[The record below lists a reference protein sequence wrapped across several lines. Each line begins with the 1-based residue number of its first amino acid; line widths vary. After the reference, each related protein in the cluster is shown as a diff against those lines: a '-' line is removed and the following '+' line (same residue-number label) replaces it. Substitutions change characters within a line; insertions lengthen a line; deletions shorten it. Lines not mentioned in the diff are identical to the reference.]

1 MSWPTTPPGKVVL
14 WWRGEGRFPAR
25 ADGAFRSLVS
35 RDGFSCAV
43 QANASA
49 TVRCWGPQGSVVQAG
64 LANAST
70 APYLAAAGARACA
83 VLASGA
89 ALCSGSNAS
98 AGALPQDLFGYGLAV
113 GDSHACALRRPDH
126 TAVCW
131 TLGGPTT
138 TLYEPALGISF
149 GFLVA
154 GGNFTCGVASS
165 DFSVYCWSA
174 GAVAASV
181 PLPRIRP
188 GVCVSDDS
196 SFLLQRS
203 FSSVIDGTAYVG
215 FSSATGILFYRH
227 YMLGWSFRMNGAAPP
242 LNVSSLPILPVTGP
256 RRRSRALEIVLPI
269 ASAALVFTA
278 AAAVFAFLR
287 RRRMY
292 AELREDWEASFGPHR
307 FSYKDL
313 FHATDG
319 FSDKRLLGIGGFGR
333 VYRGALASK
342 MEVAVKKVAHGSR
355 QGMREFVAEVV
366 SIGRLRHRNLVQLLG
381 YCRRKGELLLVYD
394 DMPNGSLDR
403 CLYDRSRTALS
414 WGQRFRIIKGIASGL
429 LYLHKDWEQVV
440 VHRDIKASNVLL
452 DKEMNV
458 RLGDFGLARLYD
470 LGYPYLTCLVVLSM
484 GKPY

>member
-1 MSWPTTPPGKVVL
+1 MPSPTRRNSQPHRSSPDVDDFWTPGTPSTGVRRGRGAPRSSAGRPRRRRSGGSSGGTTTGPPRSRTSQSAPTTSRPTTPPGKVVL
-14 WWRGEGRFPAR
+14 WWRGGGRFPAR

-35 RDGFSCAV
+35 GDGFSCAV

-49 TVRCWGPQGSVVQAG
+49 AVRCWGLQGSAVQAG
-64 LANAST
+64 LANASA
-70 APYLAAAGARACA
+70 APYLAAGGARACA

-89 ALCSGSNAS
+89 ALCSGSDAS
-98 AGALPQDLFGYGLAV
+98 AGTLPRDLFGYGLAV

-131 TLGGPTT
+131 ILGGPTT

-174 GAVAASV
+174 GAVAAPVS
-181 PLPRIRP
+181 LPRIRP

-215 FSSATGILFYRH
+215 FSSATGILFCRH
-227 YMLGWSFRMNGAAPP
+227 YVLGWSFRMNGAAPP
-242 LNVSSLPILPVTGP
+242 LNVSSLPTLPVTGP
-256 RRRSRALEIVLPI
+256 RPRSRALEIVLSI
-269 ASAALVFTA
+269 ASAALVFAA

-292 AELREDWEASFGPHR
+292 AEVREDWEASFGPHR

-319 FSDKRLLGIGGFGR
+319 FSYKRLLGISGFGR

-342 MEVAVKKVAHGSR
+342 TE
-355 QGMREFVAEVV
+355 
-366 SIGRLRHRNLVQLLG
+366 
-381 YCRRKGELLLVYD
+381 
-394 DMPNGSLDR
+394 
-403 CLYDRSRTALS
+403 
-414 WGQRFRIIKGIASGL
+414 
-429 LYLHKDWEQVV
+429 
-440 VHRDIKASNVLL
+440 
-452 DKEMNV
+452 
-458 RLGDFGLARLYD
+458 AR
-470 LGYPYLTCLVVLSM
+470 
-484 GKPY
+484 

>member
-1 MSWPTTPPGKVVL
+1 MSTISGRPGRLPPAS
-14 WWRGEGRFPAR
+14 GEGFWEPGPA
-25 ADGAFRSLVS
+25 AD
-35 RDGFSCAV
+35 
-43 QANASA
+43 A
-49 TVRCWGPQGSVVQAG
+49 TLSSG
-64 LANAST
+64 LGGG
-70 APYLAAAGARACA
+70 GARACS

-89 ALCSGSNAS
+89 ALCSGSDAS
-98 AGALPQDLFGYGLAV
+98 AGTLPRDLFGYGLAV

-174 GAVAASV
+174 GAVAAPVS
-181 PLPRIRP
+181 LPRIRP

-215 FSSATGILFYRH
+215 FSSATGILFCRH
-227 YMLGWSFRMNGAAPP
+227 YVLGWSFRMNGAAPP
-242 LNVSSLPILPVTGP
+242 LNVSSLPTLPVTGP
-256 RRRSRALEIVLPI
+256 RPRSRALEIVLSI
-269 ASAALVFTA
+269 ASAALVFAA

-292 AELREDWEASFGPHR
+292 AEVREDWEASFGPHR

-319 FSDKRLLGIGGFGR
+319 FSYKRLLGISGFGR
-333 VYRGALASK
+333 P
-342 MEVAVKKVAHGSR
+342 R
-355 QGMREFVAEVV
+355 QVPLRLEQDRAELGAEV
-366 SIGRLRHRNLVQLLG
+366 SHHQGRRVRPV
-381 YCRRKGELLLVYD
+381 
-394 DMPNGSLDR
+394 
-403 CLYDRSRTALS
+403 
-414 WGQRFRIIKGIASGL
+414 
-429 LYLHKDWEQVV
+429 YLHEDWEQVV

-452 DKEMNV
+452 DKEMNA

-470 LGYPYLTCLVVLSM
+470 LGVLELVDVVVYPSFLEPVKETILRVHSVKCCIDCPNRTNVAQYAYGLSAFGRQLHAMGLTDASEIHPDRHLGSHPQAYLATTRLELRRTSKEKISFGRFEVYELAVFF
-484 GKPY
+484 